1 MRIIGGKYSGR
12 IIQAPSGLPV
22 RPTTDY
28 AKSALFNIL
37 SHRFDLEGFKVLD
50 LFAGIGGVSL
60 EFLSRG
66 AASVTAVDQHLPCLK
81 FIRETANKLGEENL
95 ETVKSD
101 VFKYLKSCTEKFD
114 LIFADP
120 PFDLKETDKIPQL
133 VFEANLLKEGGW
145 LIIEHQSKRK
155 LVTSVPFETRIYGNC
170 AFSIFSMGGVK

>member
-120 PFDLKETDKIPQL
+120 PYELENIDLIHEL
-133 VFEANLLKEGGW
+133 VFKNNLLNPDGI
-145 LIIEHQSKRK
+145 LIIEHGPKTDLSSKRNYH
-155 LVTSVPFETRIYGNC
+155 ETRKYGNVH
-170 AFSIFSMGGVK
+170 FSFFNQLED